1 MDDYCTISIEEFD
14 HARQAEGTDH
24 DWYVLHICG
33 IRIKNKVRHLDL
45 LNGVFFYLLFFLVS
59 LSSYDHETKKYYYY
73 ILT

>member
-45 LNGVFFYLLFFLVS
+45 LNGVFFISCSF
-59 LSSYDHETKKYYYY
+59 
-73 ILT
+73 